1 MWVQLRIPKLNFR
14 RITFAASTTNLHQL
28 ITATATT
35 RTHHHTQ
42 GDHDSA
48 VALVEDYLTGTTRA
62 HQPLTEGEKRAGV
75 GERAL
80 FQSQTFFDDYPMIR
94 DLIIYFSISQQV

>member
-1 MWVQLRIPKLNFR
+1 MSRFPESLQILKFDFC

-48 VALVEDYLTGTTRA
+48 VVQVEDYLTGITRV
-62 HQPLTEGEKRAGV
+62 HLPLTEGEKRAGV

-80 FQSQTFFDDYPMIR
+80 F
-94 DLIIYFSISQQV
+94 SITNIP